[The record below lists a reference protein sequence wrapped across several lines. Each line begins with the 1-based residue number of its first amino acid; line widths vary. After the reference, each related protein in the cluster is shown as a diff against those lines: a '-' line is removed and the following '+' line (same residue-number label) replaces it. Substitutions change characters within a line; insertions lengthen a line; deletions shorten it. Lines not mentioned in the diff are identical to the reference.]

1 MAARDGAVLLR
12 YIVTN
17 RQCVIVL
24 AALVSAGEAG
34 AARTPPT
41 WPEVLQRAEATLQDP
56 KASVQD
62 QFYALPDAAKAAFE
76 VGNYDNADRYAGR
89 LLELA
94 PRFKEDPNYGGAI
107 HDAHMVLG
115 RLALHRDDLGAAARE
130 LQEAANTPGSMSIA
144 SLGPNMS
151 LANDLLHRGERRA
164 VLAYLEK
171 CKRIWPAGVLILQK
185 WIDLIK
191 NNQLPDFGANLFF

>member
-1 MAARDGAVLLR
+1 M
-12 YIVTN
+12 
-17 RQCVIVL
+17 
-24 AALVSAGEAG
+24 
-34 AARTPPT
+34 
-41 WPEVLQRAEATLQDP
+41 LQRAEATLQDP
-56 KASVQD
+56 QVSVQD

-76 VGNYDNADRYAGR
+76 VGRYDNAARYARR

-94 PRFKEDPNYGGAI
+94 PRFKEDPNYGNAI

-144 SLGPNMS
+144 STGPNMS

-171 CKRIWPAGVLILQK
+171 IKRIWPAGVLILQK

-191 NNQLPDFGANLFF
+191 NNQLPDFGANLQF